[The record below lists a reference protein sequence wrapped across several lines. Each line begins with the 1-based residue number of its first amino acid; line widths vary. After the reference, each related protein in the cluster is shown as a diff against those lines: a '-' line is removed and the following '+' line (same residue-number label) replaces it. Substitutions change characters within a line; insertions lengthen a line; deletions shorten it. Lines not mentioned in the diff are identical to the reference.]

1 MNQKELREAFKTN
14 KRVYG
19 TLISSPNPKFIGE
32 VKKLGLDFVFIDTE
46 HIPLDRSIVSL
57 MCQTF
62 SAMNIAPI
70 VRIPSPSPYEA
81 CMALDGGA
89 CGILAPYLETVEQV
103 QELRG
108 AVKYRPLKGE
118 KLKRV
123 LRGEEK
129 LSKTEE
135 DYFKAYNDNHI
146 MLLNIESTYG
156 IRNLDAM
163 LSVPDVDG
171 IFIGPHD
178 LSVNMG
184 VPENYENKE
193 WNDAVLDIIRRC
205 RAKNIGI
212 GNHFSFGIEKQIQ
225 WAKEGMNIVIWN
237 ADMIRV
243 IQALRN
249 DFHYIK
255 EQLGDKTNTTKEGIS
270 I

>member
-1 MNQKELREAFKTN
+1 MNQKELREAFRTN

-32 VKKLGLDFVFIDTE
+32 IKKLDLDFVFIDTE
-46 HIPLDRSIVSL
+46 HIPLDRSMVSW

-62 SAMNIAPI
+62 SAMDIAPI

-81 CMALDGGA
+81 CIALDGGA

-103 QELRG
+103 QDLRG

-118 KLKRV
+118 RLKKV

-129 LSKTEE
+129 LSGTEE
-135 DYFKAYNDNHI
+135 DYLKAYNDNHI

-156 IRNLDAM
+156 IHNLDAL

-171 IFIGPHD
+171 VFIGPHD

-184 VPENYENKE
+184 VPEDYEDE
-193 WNDAVLDIIRRC
+193 GWNLAVSDIIKRC
-205 RAKNIGI
+205 RTNHIGV

-225 WAKEGMNIVIWN
+225 WAKEGMNIIIWN
-237 ADMIRV
+237 ADMIRI
-243 IQALRN
+243 IQALRE
-249 DFHYIK
+249 DFRYIR
-255 EQLGDKTNTTKEGIS
+255 EQLGDEADIDKREIS

>member
-1 MNQKELREAFKTN
+1 MDQKELREAFRTN

-32 VKKLGLDFVFIDTE
+32 IRKLDLDFVFIDTE
-46 HIPLDRSIVSL
+46 HIPLDRSTVSW

-81 CMALDGGA
+81 SVALDGGA

-118 KLKRV
+118 KLKKV
-123 LRGEEK
+123 LYGQEK
-129 LSKTEE
+129 LSQKEE
-135 DYFKAYNDNHI
+135 EYFKAYNKDHI

-156 IRNLDAM
+156 LHNLDAM

-171 IFIGPHD
+171 VFIGPHD

-184 VPENYENKE
+184 VPEEYEDE
-193 WNDAVLDIIRRC
+193 GWNSAVSDIIKRC
-205 RAKNIGI
+205 RARHIGV
-212 GNHFSFGIEKQIQ
+212 GNHFSFNIGKQIQ
-225 WAKEGMNIVIWN
+225 WAKEGMNIIIWN
-237 ADMIRV
+237 ADMIRI
-243 IQALRN
+243 IQALRE
-249 DFHYIK
+249 DFSYIRN
-255 EQLGDKTNTTKEGIS
+255 QFGDKMDINTGEIS